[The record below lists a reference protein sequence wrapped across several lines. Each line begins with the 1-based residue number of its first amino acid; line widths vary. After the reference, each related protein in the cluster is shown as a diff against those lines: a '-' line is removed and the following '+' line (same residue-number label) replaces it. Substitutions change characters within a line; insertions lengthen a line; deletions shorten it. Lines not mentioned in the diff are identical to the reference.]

1 MSDVQRIRWTDWAVL
16 AGVLLTIAGAID
28 ALMGLTTVLL
38 SSTSDWVGAGTG
50 RLLPD
55 AAGWGWEHLIIGLVL
70 IVVGVLVS
78 RGATPARAMIST

>member
-1 MSDVQRIRWTDWAVL
+1 MSDVQRNRWADCAVL

>member
-28 ALMGLTTVLL
+28 ALMGLAAVLL

-55 AAGWGWEHLIIGLVL
+55 AAGWGWGHLIIGVVL

>member
-1 MSDVQRIRWTDWAVL
+1 MSDMQRIRWTDWAVL
-16 AGVLLTIAGAID
+16 AGALLIVAGAID
-28 ALMGLTTVLL
+28 ALTGLTTVLL
-38 SSTSDWVGAGTG
+38 SSASDWVVAGAG

-55 AAGWGWEHLIIGLVL
+55 AAGWGWGHLIIGLVP